1 MIASIACLVA
11 CGMLV
16 FAEYRSIARLR
27 IASKLVAS
35 LAFVVLAVPAIDGSS
50 FARWMF
56 VGLVLGAIG
65 DVALLGRSTPAF
77 LGGLVAFLFGHLA
90 YVVGIAQIEPTARW
104 LADAGWL
111 AIPPSAVGLA
121 ILASLWSRLGS
132 LRVPV
137 IVYVGA
143 IVTMVIAA
151 LATYRADALPTPQS
165 GWLAAGAVVFFVSD
179 IAVAR
184 DRFVGREFSN
194 KLWGLPAYYT
204 AQVLIAWSAISS

>member
-1 MIASIACLVA
+1 MIASWVCFVA
-11 CGMLV
+11 CSVLV
-16 FAEYRSIARLR
+16 VAEYRGMAWLR

-35 LAFVVLAVPAIDGSS
+35 LAFVVLAIPAIDGS
-50 FARWMF
+50 
-56 VGLVLGAIG
+56 
-65 DVALLGRSTPAF
+65 AF
-77 LGGLVAFLFGHLA
+77 
-90 YVVGIAQIEPTARW
+90 ARW

-111 AIPPSAVGLA
+111 ALPPTAVGLA

-151 LATYRADALPTPQS
+151 LAAYCGGALPAPQR
-165 GWLAAGAVVFFVSD
+165 GWLAAGAVVFLVSD
-179 IAVAR
+179 VAVAR

-204 AQVLIAWSAISS
+204 AQVLIAWAAISS